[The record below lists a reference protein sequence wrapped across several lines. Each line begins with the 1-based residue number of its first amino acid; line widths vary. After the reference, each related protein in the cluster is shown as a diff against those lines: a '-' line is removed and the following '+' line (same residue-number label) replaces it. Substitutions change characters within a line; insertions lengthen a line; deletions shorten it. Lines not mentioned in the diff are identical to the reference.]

1 MAPKGT
7 SWARNS
13 LIWITLAIVVAVPIT
28 AAAASPLLAWRDPVY
43 IIAGFAG
50 VVALALM
57 LVQPLL
63 VGGYLPGLPAR
74 RGRLVHR
81 VIGALL
87 FAGVVIHVATLWI
100 TSPPDVVDAL
110 LFRSPTPFSAWGV
123 IAMWAIFASAFLAA
137 FRQRLGL
144 RPRLWRLTHT
154 ALAVMVVVGSVIHAL
169 LVEGT
174 METVS
179 KAALCVL
186 VLAATGKVV
195 VDLRGWSTRTR

>member
-174 METVS
+174 MATVS

>member
-123 IAMWAIFASAFLAA
+123 IAMWAIVASAFLAA

>member
-1 MAPKGT
+1 
-7 SWARNS
+7 
-13 LIWITLAIVVAVPIT
+13 
-28 AAAASPLLAWRDPVY
+28 
-43 IIAGFAG
+43 
-50 VVALALM
+50 
-57 LVQPLL
+57 
-63 VGGYLPGLPAR
+63 
-74 RGRLVHR
+74 
-81 VIGALL
+81 
-87 FAGVVIHVATLWI
+87 
-100 TSPPDVVDAL
+100 
-110 LFRSPTPFSAWGV
+110 
-123 IAMWAIFASAFLAA
+123 MWAIFASAFLAA

-154 ALAVMVVVGSVIHAL
+154 ALAVMVIVGSVIHAL